1 MLLLLRSLFCYM
13 KPMLLLF
20 RSTFFYMK
28 PIVLR
33 GLNCT
38 HPNYKSCSFQLQGM
52 LLTRLFFT
60 ASLFALSIYSQF
72 KGGWREEKNCA
83 KENVSNPHPAQRTL
97 PAPCEGV
104 ESQLLV
110 LHPSK
115 IPNTD
120 SSPLATPPNISCTSC
135 FLCNG

>member
-1 MLLLLRSLFCYM
+1 MVLAFCNGKIISYNSGLVYWGPGRAEGLFEPMLLLLRSLFCYM

-72 KGGWREEKNCA
+72 
-83 KENVSNPHPAQRTL
+83 
-97 PAPCEGV
+97 
-104 ESQLLV
+104 
-110 LHPSK
+110 
-115 IPNTD
+115 
-120 SSPLATPPNISCTSC
+120 
-135 FLCNG
+135 